1 MTADLIVNGIVG
13 ILLAATLGFCFVLN
27 RRIAALRRVSAEM
40 VKLISGFESS
50 IELARESVQAL
61 KQVAGDT
68 GAELQEKLEAATA
81 LRDELAFLTG
91 MTLSELGRLREDLK
105 IEDESAEESG
115 EEIPADASDEEFI
128 GSPNCISDEHSPMT
142 ARSDAEKELAQA
154 LRQVR

>member
-61 KQVAGDT
+61 K
-68 GAELQEKLEAATA
+68 
-81 LRDELAFLTG
+81 
-91 MTLSELGRLREDLK
+91 
-105 IEDESAEESG
+105 
-115 EEIPADASDEEFI
+115 
-128 GSPNCISDEHSPMT
+128 
-142 ARSDAEKELAQA
+142 
-154 LRQVR
+154 